1 MLLYTYIKLIK
12 KWAEKRKLF
21 DYATPLSQALKTKEE
36 AEELVEA
43 IRKGNL
49 NEIKDGIGDVF
60 VTLIVLCSILK
71 LRLEDCIAYAYNQI
85 KDRKGKIINGQFV
98 KEEENES

>member
-1 MLLYTYIKLIK
+1 MLLYKYIKLIK
-12 KWAEKRKLF
+12 KWAEKRKLL